1 VTPYRSDDPYRRP
14 KAAFCRSVLVYTA
27 DGYFSCLLHK
37 LAECDVC
44 DDCRSFEEATITTTE
59 HDKGK

>member
-1 VTPYRSDDPYRRP
+1 
-14 KAAFCRSVLVYTA
+14 VLVYTA